1 MTRRHLRL
9 ATLTLAATLSGLML
23 TACAPLIVGGAALG
37 ALVASDRR
45 TSGTQIE
52 DESIE
57 LRAASRLREAFGER
71 AHINVTSYNRLVLLT
86 GEVPSEQAK
95 QQAEQIASRVEN
107 VRSIV
112 NELAVTGV
120 TTLTQR
126 SADALITGQVKASL
140 VDAADLQVTA
150 FKVLTE
156 RGTVYLLGLVTQRE
170 AERAT
175 QIARGVRGVQ
185 RVVRVF
191 EVISEEEARR
201 ATPPPTSQ
209 PAPDAAR

>member
-1 MTRRHLRL
+1 MTRRYLRL

-86 GEVPSEQAK
+86 GEVPSEQVK